1 MAPSAPPRK
10 RTRKRKR
17 RALSISSSSS
27 SSSSEIDAP
36 VAPKAP
42 PIAIKTAQ
50 PSSSTNDSDEESS
63 SSSDSSSSDSDA
75 GPSTTKSMPAKGA
88 PAMTRLPRRDSPSP
102 PPQSPT
108 FPSFLPPPNA
118 PNVVDAEKEMK
129 ERFRK
134 FWMASV
140 ADGFKDDLEQIRVKE
155 PNLGQ
160 SRLALLI
167 DSLASGADVFSS
179 TAQADG
185 VNEMQPLL
193 YLLPPHDDVRSKC
206 GHAAA
211 ATGLEPDRQAEITDN
226 RLVG

>member
-1 MAPSAPPRK
+1 MAPSSGPPRK

-17 RALSISSSSS
+17 RALSTSSSSS
-27 SSSSEIDAP
+27 SSSSEIDVP

-42 PIAIKTAQ
+42 PIPVKTAE
-50 PSSSTNDSDEESS
+50 PSSSADDSDEESS
-63 SSSDSSSSDSDA
+63 SGSDSSSSDSDT
-75 GPSTTKSMPAKGA
+75 GPYTTKSMPTKGA
-88 PAMTRLPRRDSPSP
+88 PTTTRLQRRDSPSP

-108 FPSFLPPPNA
+108 LPSFLPPPDS

-140 ADGFKDDLEQIRVKE
+140 ADGFKDDLEQLRVKE

-179 TAQADG
+179 TTQADG
-185 VNEMQPLL
+185 VNEMQVLL
-193 YLLPPHDDVRSKC
+193 
-206 GHAAA
+206 G
-211 ATGLEPDRQAEITDN
+211 
-226 RLVG
+226 